1 MSLRFRWARSCL
13 FGLLAVWNADPALAQ
28 ASSSGRELDVAG
40 PPEPILFMP
49 VHEGGVL
56 KNRGIN
62 IPINLRTAPERR
74 ITVGYTASNSYLN
87 SDFLVCRGQPCRV
100 EYQTD
105 HTGNLPFVDLYQPL
119 GRRWELGIGVSAYQ
133 MGKVAAWS
141 PLHQLVTDAALRGFH
156 EQILGTDS
164 LPSLSHASDGH
175 QIFSMTDL
183 DGRKLTLEPTRFY
196 ALPLRIDLTRYF
208 DIRRSARAKS
218 SLNWGLHLSYPLGG
232 NSGTGEGQ
240 TALARGADF
249 GVSVNFIRSLQIT
262 ANLSSTFHIQL
273 ARFRSDI
280 HVVNADSPL
289 NGDDETGSEYALT
302 YGLRF
307 ANTFRG
313 RAPCSFAMSQITNG
327 AHYDKDGYW
336 AWDPLLFEGGNN
348 LRGALAGAN
357 DFGVVSFAC
366 EQGVRQYQ
374 VAFVEDIGGF
384 SQIVEEDGAG
394 TSYDPDFT
402 VSVSVSWNLRARR
415 AGSPAP
421 SE

>member
-1 MSLRFRWARSCL
+1 LCL
-13 FGLLAVWNADPALAQ
+13 SGLLAAWSADPVLAQ
-28 ASSSGRELDVAG
+28 PSSSGSEPDIAG
-40 PPEPILFMP
+40 APDPILVIP
-49 VHEGGVL
+49 IHEGGVL

-62 IPINLRTAPERR
+62 IPINLRTAPQRR

-87 SDFLVCRGQPCRV
+87 PDLLVCRGQPCRV

-119 GRRWELGIGVSAYQ
+119 AQRWELGIGVGAYQ

-156 EQILGTDS
+156 EHILGADS
-164 LPSLSHASDGH
+164 LPSLSHAADGN

-183 DGRKLTLEPTRFY
+183 DERKLTLEPTRFY

-208 DIRRSARAKS
+208 DIRRSARANS
-218 SLNWGLHLSYPLGG
+218 SLNWGLHLSYPLEGD
-232 NSGTGEGQ
+232 SGTGEGQ
-240 TALARGADF
+240 AALARGADF
-249 GVSVNFIRSLQIT
+249 GVSVNFIRSLRIT
-262 ANLSSTFHIQL
+262 ANLSSTFHVQL
-273 ARFRSDI
+273 ARFRSNV
-280 HVVNADSPL
+280 HVVNADSPR
-289 NGDDETGSEYALT
+289 NGDREIRTAYALT

-313 RAPCSFAMSQITNG
+313 RAPCSFAMSQITNS
-327 AHYDKDGYW
+327 AHYDKDRYW

-357 DFGVVSFAC
+357 DFGVLSFAC

-394 TSYDPDFT
+394 PSYDPDFA

-415 AGSPAP
+415 AGSSAP